1 MNIKLKFAIALA
13 LTSQLVVA
21 GESVTTGTIDV
32 TTVAPLPGIGVD
44 KNILPSNVQ
53 VIKMEDVGEQPGI
66 SFADYLVNNAP
77 AVTLNEVGGNPWQP
91 EIRFRGYT
99 AGSILGNE
107 QGISVYMDGV
117 RQNQPFS
124 DVVLW
129 DTLPQ
134 FAFSGSQVVPGSNP
148 IYGLNTL
155 GGAVAFQTKNGHM
168 FDKSKLSFTKG
179 SWDREISL
187 AEHGGVSGNFD
198 YYAGYQYTK
207 EKGWRD
213 FSPSHLNQY
222 FTKVGWEDEA
232 SRIELS
238 YTGADTKLI
247 GNGLAPKYLL
257 GNDNEGINTVPD
269 ETENLFGQLNLAFS
283 HFFDDDTMIS
293 SNAYWKRSDRD
304 TWNGDGEIELDADN
318 LLLDSSQ
325 GNTNSISSKN
335 VALVYYSNDD
345 IDEIEGEN
353 RKTQTRQDLYGW
365 SGQLTLSKPLMGY
378 DNNFVTGVNIE
389 TSLVKFTQD
398 EYEGATMTADRTL
411 VDGTG
416 TYENNTNLQGR
427 TNTFGVY
434 AVDTFSF
441 DDQWHVTGGLRYNYQ
456 EVDNTDKRSASAQAD
471 GSLTERQSWSRVN
484 PTIGVTYKYSNN
496 FSTYTSYSESNR
508 APTSIELGCSN
519 PAIACQLPTQMADDP
534 PLDDVVAK
542 TYEWGYRGQTK
553 LLTYSGSVYNQMNH
567 DDLQFVNTNAQN
579 GLGYFD
585 NVGKTSRKGLDM
597 TISGKTILGMA
608 GTEGFSW
615 TASYGYLKA
624 EYESDFAL
632 VSDGND
638 SRTTVYN
645 SYGSIDA
652 DSVWNDTT
660 DTLNELGTN
669 LASAVGG
676 GAIDGDYDTFATSLT
691 SAADEDDVESA
702 FETLEAQNK
711 YVGTRND
718 VINVKKG
725 DKMPSIPDHSL
736 KFRLQYDWNALRMG
750 TNILAYADTYMM
762 GNENNEHGNTGGD
775 GKVPGYVIVNFDAS
789 YRYTENWSVNFK
801 AINIFDKTYYTGGRL
816 LMNGFTGNGKEAR
829 AEVFRGEGLSPGSPQ
844 AGWITLNYEF

>member
-1 MNIKLKFAIALA
+1 MKHLTPLVSLVLVSNLVFAEDKLTI
-13 LTSQLVVA
+13 
-21 GESVTTGTIDV
+21 GTIDV

-53 VIKMEDVGEQPGI
+53 VIKMDDVSEQPGI

-77 AVTLNEVGGNPWQP
+77 AVTLNEIGGNPWQP

-107 QGISVYMDGV
+107 QGISVYMDGI

-134 FAFSGSQVVPGSNP
+134 FAFSGAQVVPGSNP

-168 FDKSKLSFTKG
+168 FNKTKLSFTKG

-187 AEHGGVSGNFD
+187 AEHGGVLGNFD

-222 FTKVGWEDEA
+222 FAKVGWEDEA

-257 GNDNEGINTVPD
+257 GSDNEGINTVPD
-269 ETENLFGQLNLAFS
+269 ETKNLFGQLNLAFS

-318 LLLDSSQ
+318 L
-325 GNTNSISSKN
+325 
-335 VALVYYSNDD
+335 ALSGTTYTTGSRTITLFNYGGEDE

-365 SGQLTLSKPLMGY
+365 SGQLSLSQPLMGY
-378 DNNFVTGVNIE
+378 ENNFVTGVNIE
-389 TSLVKFTQD
+389 TSLAKFIQD
-398 EYEGATMTADRTL
+398 EYEGATMTSNRTL

-427 TNTFGVY
+427 TNTFGIY
-434 AVDTFSF
+434 AVDTFSY

-471 GSLTERQSWSRVN
+471 GSLTERQSWARVN
-484 PTIGVTYKYSNN
+484 PTIGLTYKHNDN
-496 FSTYTSYSESNR
+496 FSTYASYSESNR

-542 TYEWGYRGQTK
+542 TYEWGYRGQTQ
-553 LLTYSGSVYNQMNH
+553 LLTYSGSVYSQMNH

-615 TASYGYLKA
+615 TASYGYMKA
-624 EYESDFAL
+624 EYESDFTL
-632 VSDGND
+632 VSDAND
-638 SRTTVYN
+638 SRAPTTE
-645 SYGSIDA
+645 SYGGYDA
-652 DSVWNDTT
+652 DDLWSGNA
-660 DTLNELGTN
+660 LSELGEKMKNILVVKTGALKDFGDA
-669 LASAVGG
+669 LAIAG
-676 GAIDGDYDTFATSLT
+676 
-691 SAADEDDVESA
+691 DEDAVEDA
-702 FETLEAQNK
+702 LEALETANGG
-711 YVGTRND
+711 VGSENS

-762 GNENNEHGNTGGD
+762 GNENNKHANTNGD

-816 LMNGFTGNGKEAR
+816 LMNGFTGNGNEAR

-844 AGWITLNYEF
+844 AGWVTLDYVF